1 MKYPFIV
8 YLKNK
13 TSQKFEYKSDVAD
26 VDRINN
32 GYRITFKNG
41 KTYHYAADKV
51 QYYPHLSTREDVRI
65 YENGNLNNRY
75 STVDDYG
82 RYLIFRDGNSYLG
95 PIENSSDIEI
105 CDIKKNICQAESV
118 ISYFEEI
125 LEKSGG
131 ISFDIQSD
139 DTDGKNV
146 NQISSEIL
154 LKALN
159 NIDLSDSRSALS
171 SYLDG
176 LNPSRDISNETLIYP
191 FGCNESQ
198 KLAVETALRN
208 SISIVEGPPGT
219 GKTQTILNIIAN
231 LIVQNKTVAIVSNN
245 NSAVFNV
252 REKLVKYG
260 YGMFVASLGN
270 NENKASFF
278 DHKEKQTVDENFKI
292 SKEELIEARSE
303 VRNLDV
309 ILTKCF
315 RYRNKLATLRSEL
328 SDAEI
333 EFDHIRSEKP
343 LSQNIKS
350 EVDSK
355 FYRNWNFDELLKLKD
370 LLSSIGNK
378 GKLSIKNMLRLL
390 LQYGFWRLGF
400 IRKYNEEFYVY
411 LNHKFYELYI
421 DKIKAEISDIENWL
435 EFNHEESNLK
445 KFIETSK
452 KIFNGV
458 LYEKYDCL
466 GEAAFNLEDYRKR
479 FTDFTK
485 HYPVILSSTL
495 SLRTSIHKDYLFDY
509 LIIDE
514 SSQVDIIKSAVCFSC
529 CRNVVVVGDS
539 MQLTHIVDKQS
550 QEVAEQIQVKHNI
563 SPSYDYVKQN
573 ILNSL
578 KSLYGNN
585 IKSILLKEHY
595 RCHPTIIGF
604 CNKKFYNNNLV
615 IMTNGDNHPFRII
628 ETSISGGK
636 DDYNQRQID
645 ETVLYIRENYSADY
659 TKVGV
664 IAPYRRHADMLQKQ
678 LPNGAEA
685 DTIHKYQGREK
696 DVIIF
701 NTVKNKIGSF
711 IDNPNLINVAVS
723 RAVKEFVVVK
733 PVSMELPHGTNIGD
747 MIRYICYT
755 TDPNETIVKGNI
767 CSVFDLLY
775 KEYNKVFTSFL
786 LSNKDIEGSPAE
798 ILVYKLLR
806 EKILSNNSRFLFIDI
821 AREYKLRDLIRDY
834 RLFSEEEIK
843 FIKNNSRL
851 DFLLYNKIDK
861 APILAIEVD
870 GVSYHNN
877 ELQRERDKK
886 KDHIMEVIGLPMLR
900 LSTDGYN
907 EEAKIIENIIN
918 AIGYSCVATS

>member
-1 MKYPFIV
+1 MKYKFIV

-13 TSQKFEYKSDVAD
+13 TSQKFEYKSDVTAID
-26 VDRINN
+26 PMGN

-41 KTYHYAADKV
+41 KTYNYGVDKV
-51 QYYPHLSTREDVRI
+51 RYYPHLSTRQDVRI
-65 YENGNLNNRY
+65 YEKGNLNNRF

-82 RYLIFRDGNSYLG
+82 RYLIFRDENMCFG

-105 CDIKKNICQAESV
+105 CDIKKNICHAKS
-118 ISYFEEI
+118 IIDYFKEI

-139 DTDGKNV
+139 EPEGKKA

-159 NIDLSDSRSALS
+159 NIDLSESRSVLS

-176 LNPSRDISNETLIYP
+176 VNPLKGISNETLIYP

-198 KLAVETALRN
+198 KKAVEAALRN
-208 SISIVEGPPGT
+208 SITIVEGPPGT
-219 GKTQTILNIIAN
+219 GKTQTILNVIAN
-231 LIVQNKTVAIVSNN
+231 LVVKNKTVAIVSNN

-252 REKLVKYG
+252 RDKLIKYG
-260 YGMFVASLGN
+260 YGMLVASLGN

-278 DHKEKQTVDENFKI
+278 DNIKEQIVDEKFKI

-303 VRNLDV
+303 VRNLDAM
-309 ILTKCF
+309 LTKCF
-315 RYRNKLATLRSEL
+315 QYKNKLAMLITEL

-333 EFDHIRSEKP
+333 EFSHIKSEQP
-343 LSQNIKS
+343 LNHNIKS
-350 EVDSK
+350 ELDSK
-355 FYRNWNFDELLKLKD
+355 FYRSLNLDKALKFKNLISD
-370 LLSSIGNK
+370 IDIK
-378 GKLSIKNMLRLL
+378 GKLSIMNMLRFF
-390 LQYGFWRLGF
+390 LQYGFWGLSY
-400 IRKYNEEFYVY
+400 IRKYNEELNVYV
-411 LNHKFYELYI
+411 NHKFYELYI
-421 DKIKAEISDIENWL
+421 DKIKAEISDIEKWL
-435 EFNHEESNLK
+435 EFNHEESDLK

-495 SLRTSIHKDYLFDY
+495 SLRSSIHKDYLFDY

-550 QEVAEQIQVKHNI
+550 QEVVEQIQVKFNI
-563 SPSYDYVKQN
+563 SPAYDYVKQN

-636 DDYNQRQID
+636 EDYNQRQID
-645 ETVLYIRENYSADY
+645 ETDLYIRENYSADY

-664 IAPYRRHADMLQKQ
+664 IVPYRRHADMLQKQ

-685 DTIHKYQGREK
+685 DTIHKFQGREK

-701 NTVKNKIGSF
+701 NTVKNKIGTF

-733 PVSMELPHGTNIGD
+733 PASMELPHGTNIGD

-755 TDPNETIVKGNI
+755 TDPNKTIVKGNI

-806 EKILSNNSRFLFIDI
+806 EKILSNDSRFLFIDI
-821 AREYKLRDLIRDY
+821 AREYKLRDLVRDY

-843 FIKNNSRL
+843 FVKNNSRL
-851 DFLLYNKIDK
+851 DFLLYNRIDK

-886 KDHIMEVIGLPMLR
+886 KDHIMEVIGLPILR

-918 AIGYSCVATS
+918 AIAYSCVATS

>member
-13 TSQKFEYKSDVAD
+13 TSQKFEFKSDVTA
-26 VDRINN
+26 VDPMGN

-41 KTYHYAADKV
+41 KTYNYGADKV
-51 QYYPHLSTREDVRI
+51 QYYPHLSTREDVCI
-65 YENGNLNNRY
+65 YEKGNLNNRY

-154 LKALN
+154 LKALS

-260 YGMFVASLGN
+260 YGMLVASLGN

-278 DHKEKQTVDENFKI
+278 DNKEEQTVDENFKI
-292 SKEELIEARSE
+292 SKDELIKARSE
-303 VRNLDV
+303 VRNLDA

-315 RYRNKLATLRSEL
+315 LYKNKLAVLKTEL

-333 EFDHIRSEKP
+333 EFSHIKSEQP
-343 LSQNIKS
+343 LNQNIKS
-350 EVDSK
+350 ELDSK
-355 FYRNWNFDELLKLKD
+355 FYRSLNLDKALKFKNLISDVDVK
-370 LLSSIGNK
+370 N
-378 GKLSIKNMLRLL
+378 KLSIMNMLRFF
-390 LQYGFWRLGF
+390 LQYGFWGLSY
-400 IRKYNEEFYVY
+400 IRKYNEELNVYV
-411 LNHKFYELYI
+411 NHKFYELYI
-421 DKIKAEISDIENWL
+421 DKIKAEISDIEKWL
-435 EFNHEESNLK
+435 EFNHEESNFK

-466 GEAAFNLEDYRKR
+466 GKAEYNIIDYRER
-479 FTDFTK
+479 FTDFTE

-495 SLRTSIHKDYLFDY
+495 SLHTSIPKKYLFDY

-578 KSLYGNN
+578 KSLYGDN

-645 ETVLYIRENYSADY
+645 ETDLYIRENYSADY

-664 IAPYRRHADMLQKQ
+664 VAPYRRHADMLQKQ

-685 DTIHKYQGREK
+685 DTIHKFQGREK

-733 PVSMELPHGTNIGD
+733 PLSMELPHGTNIGD

-755 TDPNETIVKGNI
+755 TAPNETIVKGNI

-775 KEYNKVFTSFL
+775 KEYNRVFTSF
-786 LSNKDIEGSPAE
+786 
-798 ILVYKLLR
+798 
-806 EKILSNNSRFLFIDI
+806 ILSNNNVKGSAAEVIIYKLLTDDI
-821 AREYKLRDLIRDY
+821 LSNNPQFSSIAIVREYRLRDLIRNFQ
-834 RLFSEEEIK
+834 LFSEDEIK
-843 FIKNNSRL
+843 FIRNNSRI

-861 APILAIEVD
+861 TPVLAIEVD
-870 GVSYHNN
+870 GVSFHDNEVQRKRDNN
-877 ELQRERDKK
+877 KN
-886 KDHIMEVIGLPMLR
+886 HILEIIRLPLLR
-900 LSTDGYN
+900 LSTDGHN
-907 EEAKIIENIIN
+907 EEAKIIESLN
-918 AIGYSCVATS
+918 VAMGVC